1 MLSLIPLPLP
11 PHLHPDL
18 ELRDVP
24 GSGLCVD
31 DSDDS
36 EAEERDER
44 DEGASKGHLEK
55 RGEERKTGRLIFFRK
70 VEVFRFPLLS
80 LLQLRADP

>member
-1 MLSLIPLPLP
+1 MLSLIPLSLP

-36 EAEERDER
+36 EAEEREVEIVPAARGAQPAVSTSTPER
-44 DEGASKGHLEK
+44 VRRTVGWSID
-55 RGEERKTGRLIFFRK
+55 
-70 VEVFRFPLLS
+70 
-80 LLQLRADP
+80 D